1 MRMEMNNFFAK
12 LRRND
17 EGVSIIEFGLIAPVT
32 MLMMLGTIDLGHS
45 FFVKATL
52 DGAIQNVARLSSMED
67 AATPAAQELVDRRLK
82 EAVLI
87 LAATAEITS
96 TRRFFK
102 TFSAANTPTPET
114 VIESPDNANKQCDP
128 GEIFEDGNR
137 NGVWDAD
144 GGSDGQGGAKD
155 IVLLKFRVS
164 YPRLFPMA
172 SVVGWP
178 KNIEIES
185 TSILANQPYG
195 EQASGGST
203 VRTQCPAGA
212 T

>member
-1 MRMEMNNFFAK
+1 MNNFFAK

-67 AATPAAQELVDRRLK
+67 AATPEAQALVDRRLK
-82 EAVLI
+82 DAVLT
-87 LAATAEITS
+87 LAPEAQITS
-96 TRRFFK
+96 TRRFYK
-102 TFSAANTPTPET
+102 TFSAAEAATAET
-114 VIESPDNANKQCDP
+114 VIETPNQANRQCDP
-128 GEIFEDGNR
+128 GEKFWDSNGN
-137 NGVWDAD
+137 GMWDID
-144 GGSDGQGGAKD
+144 GGSNGQGGTKD
-155 IVLLKFRVS
+155 VVLLKFKVS

-172 SVVGWP
+172 NMMGWP
-178 KNIEIES
+178 KNIELES

-195 EQASGGST
+195 ERSDGDAPVQVNCPGGAS
-203 VRTQCPAGA
+203 
-212 T
+212 